1 MMIVVIVVDIVIIIV
16 AVAVVVLEIGNGLLF
31 MFFVSKISKIN
42 KKFAVGE

>member
-16 AVAVVVLEIGNGLLF
+16 AVAVVVLEIGNGLF